1 MEQEDESEYTQL
13 FDTILSAKQVERSQ
27 SDNVYKERGGGGGGP
42 KLRGRNRRISME
54 EEEGMYS
61 CDGDFMEPPMMEMSY
76 GAN

>member
-27 SDNVYKERGGGGGGP
+27 SDNVYKERGGGGGGT
-42 KLRGRNRRISME
+42 KLRGRNRRIYMDENSE
-54 EEEGMYS
+54 S
-61 CDGDFMEPPMMEMSY
+61 DDIPTPILNMSY